1 MNTNKNIYIT
11 PEEYEKMQS
20 TFNCKTEYD
29 NGRIICIQIHQLDIM
44 I

>member
-20 TFNCKTEYD
+20 TFNCKNYILYEND
-29 NGRIICIQIHQLDIM
+29 FNL
-44 I
+44 

>member
-1 MNTNKNIYIT
+1 MINCIAGVMRMNTNKNIYIT

-29 NGRIICIQIHQLDIM
+29 NGRIKQ
-44 I
+44 

>member
-29 NGRIICIQIHQLDIM
+29 NGRIREYISGLWKEE
-44 I
+44 